1 MKLES
6 YWLDTAPEVEG
17 LQAGPPEGQA
27 DVAVIGAG
35 FTGLSAARALARYG
49 ADVVVLEAGRT
60 VGEASGTNG
69 GHCNTGL
76 VQDYF
81 EVVRHFGEEQANTYY
96 QTFSAAVD
104 TVERVVREERIACD
118 FVRNC
123 KLKIAVKP
131 EHYDK
136 LARTYEALKNGVDPN
151 VELIGP
157 EKIADEIDSQ
167 CFHGGLLQSTSAQLH
182 VGRFGVGL
190 AQAAIRCG
198 VRLFESAPVEQV
210 KRRPDGRF
218 EVKTNRGSVSVNKV
232 LVATG
237 CTVQGGPFGWFRRR
251 IVPVGSFMVA
261 TEELPPEV
269 MDKLL
274 PQRRNYVTTKNIGN
288 YFRAT
293 PDNRLLFG
301 GRARFA
307 MSGKSS
313 DQKSGAIL
321 RHMLAEMFP
330 QLADVRLDYCWGGLV
345 DMTQDR
351 FPRAGEHRGMYYSLG
366 YSGHG
371 VQMAVHMGRIM
382 ADVINGRLERNPW
395 SGLKWRAIPG
405 HFGHPWFL
413 PFVGAYFRV
422 KDRLS

>member
-6 YWLDTAPEVEG
+6 YWLDTVPAVAGVEADAPSG
-17 LQAGPPEGQA
+17 RA
-27 DVAVIGAG
+27 DVVVIGAG
-35 FTGLSAARALARYG
+35 FTGLSAARGLARYG
-49 ADVVVLEAGRT
+49 ADVVVLEAGRA

-81 EVVRHFGEEQANTYY
+81 EVVKRFGEERANTYY
-96 QTFSAAVD
+96 QVFSAAVD
-104 TVERVVREERIACD
+104 TVERIVREERIACD
-118 FVRNC
+118 FARNG
-123 KLKIAVKP
+123 KLKIAVKTD
-131 EHYDK
+131 HYEK
-136 LARTYEALKNGVDPN
+136 LGRTYDALKNNVDPN

-157 EKIADEIDSQ
+157 DRIRDEIDSDS
-167 CFHGGLLQSTSAQLH
+167 FYGGLLQSTSAQLH
-182 VGRFGVGL
+182 VGKFGVGL
-190 AQAAIRCG
+190 AEAAIRCG
-198 VRLFESAPVEQV
+198 VRLYEFAPVVQV
-210 KRRPDGRF
+210 KRRTDGSF
-218 EVKTNRGSVSVNKV
+218 EVKTDRGSVTAGQV

-237 CTVQGGPFGWFRRR
+237 CTVRGGPFGWFRRR

-261 TEELPPEV
+261 TEPLAPEV

-274 PQRRNYVTTKNIGN
+274 PRHRNYVTTKNIGN
-288 YFRAT
+288 YFRPT

-307 MSGKSS
+307 MSGQSS

-321 RHMLAEMFP
+321 RRAITGMFP
-330 QLADVRLDYCWGGLV
+330 QLGDVGIDYCWGGLV
-345 DMTQDR
+345 DMTRDR
-351 FPRAGEHRGMYYSLG
+351 FPRAGERHGMYYSLG

-382 ADVINGRLERNPW
+382 ADVINGRPERNPW
-395 SGLKWRAIPG
+395 RELKWRAIPG

-413 PFVGAYFRV
+413 PLVGAYYRA
-422 KDRLS
+422 KDRLR

>member
-6 YWLDTAPEVEG
+6 YWLDTVPAVEG
-17 LQAGPPEGQA
+17 VEADAPDGRA
-27 DVAVIGAG
+27 DVVVIGAG
-35 FTGLSAARALARYG
+35 FTGLSAARGLARYG
-49 ADVVVLEAGRT
+49 ADVVVLDAGRA

-81 EVVRHFGEEQANTYY
+81 EVVKQFGEEQTHTFY
-96 QTFSAAVD
+96 QAFSAAVD
-104 TVERVVREERIACD
+104 TVERVVREERIECD
-118 FVRNC
+118 FARNG
-123 KLKIAVKP
+123 KLKVAVKP
-131 EHYDK
+131 EHFEK
-136 LARTYEALKNGVDPN
+136 LGRTYDALKNSVDPN

-157 EKIADEIDSQ
+157 DRIRDEIDSES
-167 CFHGGLLQSTSAQLH
+167 FHGGLLQSTSAQLH
-182 VGRFGVGL
+182 VGKFGVGL
-190 AQAAIRCG
+190 AEAAIRCG
-198 VRLFESAPVEQV
+198 VRLHEFAPVGRIERQSN
-210 KRRPDGRF
+210 GRF
-218 EVKTNRGSVSVNKV
+218 EVTTSRGTVSAAQV

-261 TEELPPEV
+261 TEPLAPEV
-269 MDKLL
+269 IGTLL
-274 PQRRNYVTTKNIGN
+274 PKHRNYVTTKNIGN
-288 YFRAT
+288 YFRPT

-313 DQKSGAIL
+313 DKKSGAIL
-321 RHMLAEMFP
+321 RRAIADMFP
-330 QLADVRLDYCWGGLV
+330 QLSDVEIDYCWGGLV
-345 DMTQDR
+345 DMTRDR

-382 ADVINGRLERNPW
+382 ADVINGRPERNPW
-395 SGLKWRAIPG
+395 RELKWRAIPG
-405 HFGHPWFL
+405 HFGNPWFL
-413 PFVGAYFRV
+413 PLVGAYYRA
-422 KDRLS
+422 KDRLR